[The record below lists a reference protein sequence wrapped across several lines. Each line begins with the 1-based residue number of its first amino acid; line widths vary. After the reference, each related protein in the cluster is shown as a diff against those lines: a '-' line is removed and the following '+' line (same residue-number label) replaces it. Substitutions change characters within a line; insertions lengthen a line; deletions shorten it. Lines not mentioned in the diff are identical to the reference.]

1 VADNNEQDDIAQDAP
16 PLPPDEPARPPGP
29 PEDWTGET
37 WFDFRKGEWWHK
49 HERAGWRLDP
59 PPIQIMGHAGGE
71 YEFVTEAGEVR
82 KWTSSQLHG
91 RGGMADLFGG
101 DVRWAT
107 RHFPG
112 KDKDDQPTGRPNVTA
127 LMERLIWV
135 CRKKGYLDGTRQHLG
150 VGTWRGPDETPIVHA
165 GDAVFYDGE
174 IYPPGSL
181 IGAALYTI
189 GGARARPAH
198 VIISERWGELA
209 RFDYKPK
216 AASRADG
223 LWVINALN
231 TWHWQSPEALELFA
245 GGLFVNTLGDAP
257 AWKNHM
263 FVQAPPESGKSHL
276 LRFAAGLLGGSAG
289 PLAKT
294 FSKSFLEI
302 KFSGKALAIIL
313 DEAESEQEADRIK
326 HLFEL
331 LRMLN
336 DDGAKGGR
344 GSTSGKTRDFD
355 VHGPVIMAATLR
367 ERWRPQDR
375 RRVMLLHLRPFTE
388 RGEAQASKAD
398 VARLIKDA
406 GERSAA
412 YRARAIELWPLFLKN
427 LAVAHKAVMDL
438 GGTSGDGDQL
448 GGLIAGWWT
457 SIYDDEA
464 DADRIAD
471 VKRFA
476 DFIRTVVEAEA
487 GDDEP
492 TNCFR
497 YLLGA
502 PLTQK
507 WGGGRLLT
515 VGQTI
520 ARAREK
526 DHIDGGNARE
536 ALHPKGLRLI
546 PEPGGDWSKAWL
558 AIANKHNGLEE
569 IFGKKPEWADEK
581 WNQAMVGLLGS
592 QSKHPFDKA
601 NPPIRFAGPPSRAL
615 FVPPVYL
622 PNLDDERDR
631 LTA

>member
-1 VADNNEQDDIAQDAP
+1 MSDQDDLSQDAP
-16 PLPPDEPARPPGP
+16 PPEPDKPERAPGP
-29 PEDWTGET
+29 PADWTGIT
-37 WFDFRKGEWWHK
+37 WFDFRKAEWWFK
-49 HERAGWRLDP
+49 DERDGWRRDP

-112 KDKDDQPTGRPNVTA
+112 EDKDKKPTGRPNVTA
-127 LMERLIWV
+127 CMERLIWV
-135 CRKKGYLDGTRQHLG
+135 CRKKGYIDGTRRHLG
-150 VGTWRGPDETPIVHA
+150 AGTWPGPDGTPAVNA
-165 GDAVFYDGE
+165 GDVVFYDGE

-181 IGAALYTI
+181 IGDALYTI
-189 GGARARPAH
+189 GGTRARPAH
-198 VIISERWGELA
+198 EIISKRRGELA
-209 RFDYKPK
+209 RFDWAP
-216 AASRADG
+216 ASTDDG
-223 LWVINALN
+223 LWVTTALN
-231 TWHWQSPEALELFA
+231 SWHWKSDEARELFA

-276 LRFAAGLLGGSAG
+276 LRFTAALLGGSASP
-289 PLAKT
+289 PLKT
-294 FSKSFLEI
+294 YSKAYIEARN
-302 KFSGKALAIIL
+302 SGKALAIIL
-313 DEAESEQEADRIK
+313 DEAESESEAERIK

-344 GSTSGKTRDFD
+344 GSTSGKTREFD

-375 RRVMLLHLRPFTE
+375 RRVMLLHLLPFKE
-388 RGEAQASKAD
+388 RDEAQHSKAD
-398 VARLIKDA
+398 VALLIKQA

-412 YRARAIELWPLFLKN
+412 LRARALERWPLFLKN
-427 LAVAHKAVMDL
+427 LAIAHKAVVDL

-457 SIYDDEA
+457 LIYDDEPGE
-464 DADRIAD
+464 DRIAD

-476 DFIRTVVEAEA
+476 DFIRTVVELED

-492 TNCFR
+492 TSCFR

-502 PLTQK
+502 PLARNWNSGK
-507 WGGGRLLT
+507 LLT

-526 DHIDGGNARE
+526 DHVDGSSARE
-536 ALHPKGLRLI
+536 ALHPMGLRLI
-546 PEPGGDWSKAWL
+546 PERGGDWSTAWL
-558 AIANKHNGLEE
+558 AIANKHNGLEDV
-569 IFGKKPEWADEK
+569 FAKKPEWGEEK
-581 WNQAMVGLLGS
+581 WNQAMVGLVGS
-592 QSKHPFDKA
+592 QSRHPFDKQ

-615 FVPPVYL
+615 FLPPGYL
-622 PNLDDERDR
+622 PAISDEYDR
-631 LTA
+631 LSV